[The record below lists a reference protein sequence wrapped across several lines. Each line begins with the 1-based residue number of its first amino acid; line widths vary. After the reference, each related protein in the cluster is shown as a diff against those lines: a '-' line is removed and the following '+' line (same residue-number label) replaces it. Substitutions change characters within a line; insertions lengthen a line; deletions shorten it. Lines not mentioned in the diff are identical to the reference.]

1 MVLYPEFY
9 IIPTQAGRFY
19 LQDLNCIV
27 DYNEIDKSVDS
38 VEAFFNSGGFIRR
51 EKVVSVPPLYIEVK
65 NK

>member
-27 DYNEIDKSVDS
+27 EYNEIDKSVDS
-38 VEAFFNSGGFIRR
+38 VEAFINSGGFIRR